1 MRLPDVKAWMALVLL
16 LSASTAHAN
25 DISAA
30 ALFPGKAV
38 LVINGGAPRTISVGQ
53 TTPEGIRLISADSSS
68 AVIEFQGKR
77 QTLVPGGSGRF
88 GGGGGSSGGSG
99 AVTLTPD
106 SRGHFMTLGQV
117 NGGTVQFL
125 VDTGAT
131 LIALPSS
138 EARRLGINYLGG
150 QRGYTETANGKA
162 AAYRIRLDT
171 VKVGDITLYGVDAV
185 VMEGDGLKVALL
197 GMSFLNRTEIKRDG
211 QTLTLVKRF

>member
-16 LSASTAHAN
+16 LSASMAHAN

-38 LVINGGAPRTISVGQ
+38 LVINGGAPRTVSVGQ
-53 TTPEGIRLISADSSS
+53 ATPEGIRLISADSSR

-88 GGGGGSSGGSG
+88 GGGAASGSAAGS
-99 AVTLTPD
+99 VTLSPD
-106 SRGHFMTLGQV
+106 ARGHYMTLGQV

-131 LIALPSS
+131 LIALPGT

-197 GMSFLNRTEIKRDG
+197 GMSFLNRTEMKRDG

>member
-16 LSASTAHAN
+16 LSASMAHAN

-53 TTPEGIRLISADSSS
+53 STPEGIRLISADSSS

-88 GGGGGSSGGSG
+88 GGGAAGGSAAGS
-99 AVTLTPD
+99 VTLSPD
-106 SRGHFMTLGQV
+106 ARGHYMTLGQV

-131 LIALPSS
+131 LIALPST

-171 VKVGDITLYGVDAV
+171 VKVGDITRYGVDAV

-197 GMSFLNRTEIKRDG
+197 GMSFLNRTEMKRDG

>member
-16 LSASTAHAN
+16 LSASMAHAN

-53 TTPEGIRLISADSSS
+53 STPEGIRLISADSSS
-68 AVIEFQGKR
+68 AVIEFQGTR

-88 GGGGGSSGGSG
+88 GGGAAGGSAAGS
-99 AVTLTPD
+99 VTLSPD
-106 SRGHFMTLGQV
+106 ARGHYMTLGQV

-131 LIALPSS
+131 LIALPST

-197 GMSFLNRTEIKRDG
+197 GMSFLNRTEMKRDG